1 MFPLRNPQRRPGPR
15 SFICGLQRCATVIT
29 LKLDIMS
36 SRDMHLEFKLAYLS
50 VLVLAIG
57 IISTQLIRDDF
68 SMGIVGT
75 GLLSIGGFL
84 IAFGFWGSD
93 YAFSVAIG
101 ELDQSKQ
108 EGKVRGQRGKVHV
121 PFMRNYTP
129 TEWWN
134 LNWFLTTVGVF
145 CLVFGA
151 YFVGLLLGRLGV

>member
-1 MFPLRNPQRRPGPR
+1 
-15 SFICGLQRCATVIT
+15 
-29 LKLDIMS
+29 
-36 SRDMHLEFKLAYLS
+36 MHLEFKLAYLS
-50 VLVLAIG
+50 VVILAAG

-84 IAFGFWGSD
+84 VAFGFWGSD

-108 EGKVRGQRGKVHV
+108 DGKVKGQAGKVHV
-121 PFMRNYTP
+121 PFMRNYSP

-134 LNWFLTTVGVF
+134 LNWFMTSIGVF
-145 CLVFGA
+145 CLAFGA
-151 YFVGLLLGRLGV
+151 YFIGLLLGRLGI